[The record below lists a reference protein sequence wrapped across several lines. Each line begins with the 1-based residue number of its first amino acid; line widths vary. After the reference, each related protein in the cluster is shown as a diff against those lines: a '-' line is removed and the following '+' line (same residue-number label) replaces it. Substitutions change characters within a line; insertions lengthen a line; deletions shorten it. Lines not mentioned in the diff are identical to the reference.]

1 MGASIALAG
10 LTLAALVLAALTGYL
25 LILSVAAVLRRR
37 VEELSY
43 AEAPVRR
50 FAILIPA
57 HNEAALI
64 GRLLENA
71 FIKAILPGFDATRSP
86 KGDQVPSGEGPDKST
101 RPGPGEPRRP

>member
-64 GRLLENA
+64 GRLLESLRALDYPRELVEICVVADNCT
-71 FIKAILPGFDATRSP
+71 DATAEIARSA
-86 KGDQVPSGEGPDKST
+86 GV
-101 RPGPGEPRRP
+101 